1 MHLASAVYLLC
12 IATSA
17 LCMVLLVRGYMRTGA
32 RLLLWSALCF
42 VGLAISNILRIA
54 DLRIFL
60 AADLYTYRLGTT
72 AIAMCLLLWGLVW
85 ESQ

>member
-1 MHLASAVYLLC
+1 MTIALDVLTLLTT
-12 IATSA
+12 I
-17 LCMVLLVRGYMRTGA
+17 LCAGFLLRAYGNVRK
-32 RLLLWSALCF
+32 RLLLWSGLCF
-42 VGLAISNILRIA
+42 IGLAVGNALRIA

-60 AADLYTYRLGTT
+60 SLDLYTYRLSAT

>member
-1 MHLASAVYLLC
+1 MTMSLDVLTLLTTLLC
-12 IATSA
+12 AG
-17 LCMVLLVRGYMRTGA
+17 LLLRAYQNVRK
-32 RLLLWSALCF
+32 RLLLWSGLCF
-42 VGLAISNILRIA
+42 VGMAVGNALRIA

-60 AADLYTYRLGTT
+60 ALDLYTYRLSTT

>member
-1 MHLASAVYLLC
+1 MTMALDVLTLLTTLLC
-12 IATSA
+12 AA
-17 LCMVLLVRGYMRTGA
+17 LLFRAYQNVRK
-32 RLLLWSALCF
+32 RLLLWSGLCF
-42 VGLAISNILRIA
+42 VGLAISNALRIA

-72 AIAMCLLLWGLVW
+72 AIAMGLLLWGLIW

>member
-1 MHLASAVYLLC
+1 MTMALDLLTLRTTLLC
-12 IATSA
+12 GGF
-17 LCMVLLVRGYMRTGA
+17 LLRAYQNVRK
-32 RLLLWSALCF
+32 RLLLWSGLCF
-42 VGLAISNILRIA
+42 VGLAIANALRIA

-60 AADLYTYRLGTT
+60 AMDLYTYRLSTT

>member
-1 MHLASAVYLLC
+1 MTISLDVLTLL
-12 IATSA
+12 TTM
-17 LCMVLLVRGYMRTGA
+17 LCAGLLLRAWQNVRKP
-32 RLLLWSALCF
+32 LLLWSGLCF
-42 VGLAISNILRIA
+42 VGLAIANALRIA

-60 AADLYTYRLGTT
+60 TMDLYTYRLGTT